1 MKKYA
6 MVVIVEVED
15 GVNDSKGTATN
26 AQKWVSKVLGANMG
40 HQRDRGIPVKVK
52 GVQTGKATRIA
63 L

>member
-6 MVVIVEVED
+6 MVVMVEVED

-26 AQKWVSKVLGANMG
+26 ARAWVNKLLSENMG
-40 HQRDRGIPVKVK
+40 HQRDRGIQVKVK
-52 GVQTGKATRIA
+52 GVQVGKATKMG